1 MANQAIA
8 LQARAPQTDF
18 MGRAIQQNAQMM
30 NMMTQQRAAERQAA
44 QAQQAMELA
53 QAEEARKAALH
64 APAMEK
70 AGFESTSAKIK
81 MVDEFLD
88 LSIEGM
94 KAARNAEDALKIG
107 DWLKTQF
114 RDPQLQDAV
123 DQTLSSLPQ
132 DPSQFNAWREQTLY
146 QSMDAK
152 DQLARDVQ
160 RQTTGTEERLISMP
174 EYAGAPGGM
183 AATEVPGSRIAAAPG
198 ITYVRGPN
206 GEVIPMPKTMPGGG
220 FDKPA
225 PSAPGAGGDTFSRM
239 IGVESRGQQFD
250 RSGKP
255 LTSRAGAIGI
265 AQVMPGTAPEAARLA
280 GLPFD
285 ENRYRNDRDY
295 NLALG
300 KAYYEKQLADF
311 GDERLAAAAY
321 NAGPGAV
328 RRALQKGGPDGWIN
342 HVPRETQKYV
352 RDVFGAAPAGRGA
365 AGGPDI
371 RFGEAVP
378 GTGKGPKVAAEAL
391 NAMEGV
397 TAKYDKTIEL
407 AERLLDNPAL
417 DGIIGNIQGNIPETV
432 LSLSS
437 QDAANALSDYNA
449 LLAVAGFQELQAM
462 REASPTGGAL
472 GQVSDSENRLLQQSA
487 FASSR
492 TQSEAKFRESLK
504 TYLKLLRESKA
515 RVEKAYERTYGSRF
529 APQRSGAAAAPAGA
543 AKGKPPAGISAD
555 DWKYM
560 TPEER
565 ALWQS

>member
-30 NMMTQQRAAERQAA
+30 NMMSQQRAAERQAA
-44 QAQQAMELA
+44 QAAQEMEIA
-53 QAEEARKAALH
+53 RAEEARKAALQ

-70 AGFESTSAKIK
+70 AGAEAMSARVK

-88 LSIEGM
+88 LSIAGM
-94 KAARNAEDALKIG
+94 SAARDANDAIKIG
-107 DWLKTQF
+107 DFLKQSF
-114 RDPQLQDAV
+114 NIPELQGVV
-123 DQTLSSLPQ
+123 DQTLSSLPT
-132 DPSQFNAWREQTLY
+132 DPAQFESWRQQTLF

-152 DQLARDVQ
+152 DQLSQEFQ
-160 RQTTGTEERLISMP
+160 RQTTGREERVIAAP
-174 EYAGAPGGM
+174 KFAGAPGGG
-183 AATEVPGSRIAAAPG
+183 AATEVPGSRIEAAEG

-206 GEVIPMPKTMPGGG
+206 GEVIPMPKTVPGTGGAPGRVSSGGG
-220 FDKPA
+220 VFD
-225 PSAPGAGGDTFSRM
+225 RM
-239 IGVESRGQQFD
+239 INVESRGQQFD
-250 RSGKP
+250 RAGKP
-255 LTSRAGAIGI
+255 LTSSAGAIGI

-285 ENRYRNDRDY
+285 DNRYRNDPEY

-300 KAYYEKQLADF
+300 RAYFEKQLADF

-321 NAGPGAV
+321 NAGPGAI

-352 RDVFGAAPAGRGA
+352 RDVFGGAGGKPAA
-365 AGGPDI
+365 AGGVNIQMGQPI
-371 RFGEAVP
+371 P
-378 GTGKGPKVAAEAL
+378 GTGKGEKVAAEAL
-391 NAMEGV
+391 TAMEGV
-397 TAKYDKTIEL
+397 TAKYDKTIAL
-407 AERLLDNPAL
+407 AERLLKNPAL
-417 DGIIGNIQGNIPETV
+417 DGIIGNVQGNIPETV

-462 REASPTGGAL
+462 RDASPTGGAL

-492 TQSEAKFRESLK
+492 TQSEAKFRESIK

-515 RVEKAYERTYGSRF
+515 RVAKAYERTYGQRF
-529 APQRSGAAAAPAGA
+529 APGGAPAAVGE
-543 AKGKPPAGISAD
+543 KRKPLSEFGG
-555 DWKYM
+555 
-560 TPEER
+560 R
-565 ALWQS
+565 R